1 MTISTHSCTI
11 ISKFRKGNNY
21 MENITKD
28 TSLIGCM
35 REIPDPRAPY
45 NQRHKFLD
53 IIIIAVTAVL
63 AGMDTWN
70 EIADWAVSKKE
81 WLETFLEL
89 PCGIPSHDTIN
100 RVFQMIEPE
109 KFHDAF
115 YCWASAVAGK
125 VKGVVAIDGKTVRRS
140 KEDAGGIKP
149 IHTVSAW
156 AVESSLVLGQLCV
169 DEKTNEIKTIPELLD
184 ILCLKGCI
192 VTIDAVGTQKD
203 IAKKII
209 QKKADYILQVKG
221 NQQTLMNDISEY
233 FEKDVFTVKKDTLE
247 KADRYYKDICGD
259 HGRIEKREYYIE
271 NNINWLRERHPDWE
285 GLAGIGACVSTV
297 TEKGKTVTSVNYTIY
312 SRQGLTAAEYGGSV
326 RAHWG
331 IENSLHWVLDIA
343 FREDESRIRAGNAA
357 ENMNMARH
365 IGVNLLKQEKSCK
378 MGIASKRKKCGY
390 DMDYLYKVLAGLNT
404 GIE

>member
-1 MTISTHSCTI
+1 M
-11 ISKFRKGNNY
+11 KE
-21 MENITKD
+21 ENKD
-28 TSLIGCM
+28 TLLIDCM

-81 WLETFLEL
+81 WLGTFLEL

-100 RVFQMIEPE
+100 RVFQMIDPE

-115 YCWASAVAGK
+115 FRWVSAVSGR
-125 VKGVVAIDGKTVRRS
+125 VKGVIAIDGKTARRS
-140 KEDAGGIKP
+140 REEAGDIKP
-149 IHTVSAW
+149 IHVVSAW
-156 AVESSLVLGQLCV
+156 AVESSLVLGQLSV

-184 ILCLKGCI
+184 ILCLERCI
-192 VTIDAVGTQKD
+192 VTIDAMGTQKE

-209 QKKADYILQVKG
+209 QKNADYILQVKG
-221 NQQTLMNDISEY
+221 NQQTLMDDIHEY
-233 FEKDVFTVKKDTLE
+233 FEKDVFTKKKDALE
-247 KADRYYKDICGD
+247 KEERYYKTFCRE
-259 HGRIEKREYYIE
+259 HGRIEKREYYVE
-271 NNINWLRERHPDWE
+271 NDIGWLKERHPDWE
-285 GLAGIGACVSTV
+285 RLSGIGACVATV
-297 TEKGKTVTSVNYTIY
+297 TEKGKTVTAVKYTIY
-312 SRQGLTAAEYGGSV
+312 SRQGMTAAEYGESV

-331 IENSLHWVLDIA
+331 IENGLHWVLDIA

-357 ENMNMARH
+357 ENMNIARH
-365 IGVNLLKQEKSCK
+365 IGINLLKQEKSCR
-378 MGIASKRKKCGY
+378 MGTASKRKKCSY
-390 DMDYLYKVLAGLNT
+390 DMEYLLKVLAGLST

>member
-1 MTISTHSCTI
+1 METINS
-11 ISKFRKGNNY
+11 
-21 MENITKD
+21 D

-70 EIADWAVSKKE
+70 EIADWAASKKE

-89 PCGIPSHDTIN
+89 PGGIPSHDTIN

-115 YCWASAVAGK
+115 FRWASAVSGK
-125 VKGVVAIDGKTVRRS
+125 VKGVVAIDGKTARRS
-140 KEDAGGIKP
+140 REEAGNIKP
-149 IHTVSAW
+149 VHTVSAW

-184 ILCLKGCI
+184 ILYLEGCI
-192 VTIDAVGTQKD
+192 ITIDAMGTQKE

-209 QKKADYILQVKG
+209 EKNADYILQVKG
-221 NQQTLMNDISEY
+221 NQQTLMDDISEY
-233 FEKDVFTVKKDTLE
+233 FEKDVFTEKKDTLE
-247 KADRYYKDICGD
+247 KAGRYYKDLCGE
-259 HGRIEKREYYIE
+259 HGRIEKREYYVE
-271 NNINWLRERHPDWE
+271 NDIGWLRDRHPEWE
-285 GLAGIGACVSTV
+285 RLSGIGACVSTV
-297 TEKGKTVTSVNYTIY
+297 TEKEKTVTAVNYTIY
-312 SRQGLTAAEYGGSV
+312 SRPGMTAEEYGGSA

-357 ENMNMARH
+357 ENMNIARH
-365 IGVNLLKQEKSCK
+365 IGINLLKQEKSCK
-378 MGIASKRKKCGY
+378 MGTASKRKKCGY
-390 DMDYLYKVLAGLNT
+390 DMDYLYKVLAGLRNCR
-404 GIE
+404 